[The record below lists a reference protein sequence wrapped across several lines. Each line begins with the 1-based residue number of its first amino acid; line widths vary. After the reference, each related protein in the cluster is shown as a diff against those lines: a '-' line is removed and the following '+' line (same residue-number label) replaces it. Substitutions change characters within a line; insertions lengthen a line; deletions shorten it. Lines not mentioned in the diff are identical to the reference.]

1 MSNPRYRFWL
11 IAFALLPGLAHG
23 AYAIGQESN
32 DDPKVIYGADDRVD
46 VYQETDPGQLARVRA
61 TCGLLRSSS
70 LMDNGNGTYTINA
83 GSYAVSR
90 NLCPSEPYASQ
101 PTAMFCTGFMV
112 GPRRITTAGHCLS
125 ADDIDGVA
133 IVFGFEMLDTVTPV
147 TTVNAD
153 QVYFPTTI
161 ISQANDGAL
170 DYCVVDVDRDIT
182 SPGASPLPL
191 RTEGAVTLGQQ
202 VGVIG
207 HPVGIPMK
215 IAFGASTVVTVND
228 NPNIFEANLDT
239 YGGNSGSPVFDQ
251 ATGIV
256 EGILVDGATDFTT
269 TEENEEPCQVSS
281 VLDDSAG
288 TEGVTRSSVFAAFVS
303 GTEGEKEGT
312 VEGEGEGLVE
322 GAGEGA
328 LEGESEGVVEGEGA
342 TDYAVCPD
350 NSLQSQPP
358 DRVSEF
364 IEVLLS
370 DANKDR
376 IIYENFT
383 DLTGPVSGMVW
394 WGLGLDTNN
403 SESEC
408 VRDPNTFRLSFY
420 TDGGGAPL
428 NLVDSIDVTPLGE
441 PAFTIDGGPAVLR
454 YEVSFDTPIPLTTG
468 WVSIQGIDN
477 PPCDWVW
484 YPSLEGDGLAV
495 QEIVG
500 TSQTIIEFNPAIC
513 FTGDAP
519 EGEGDGGGPPA
530 NDNCASA
537 TDLPQDGTILEGT
550 TVNATNDSTSVCG
563 ADDNLDV
570 WYTFTVEPFGEFSV
584 YARSSD
590 MLLTMSFSSACGTL
604 EENCLDA
611 VSTGDIVGGTLLY
624 GGAEPLDLRV
634 RIAGKGDAEGTFQ
647 ISTVQPLPEGEG
659 ETPLESD
666 LCELAAALPFNGVP
680 VTGNTFTATQDGF
693 SSCELGD
700 DLDVWYT
707 LTVPPNAQ
715 FELTA
720 QADSPMGITL
730 SLFNSCGVTPETCYS
745 DALPGGTA
753 GGVIVYEG
761 DTETTFYVRVA
772 GTDGASGEFTLTA
785 DLISAEGEGEGLD
798 EGEGEG
804 VKEGEGEGGADSIF
818 EQLLEI
824 FATAES
830 SGNNTLTLAEI
841 QSVSPG
847 FTQQD
852 LDDADYNGDDELS
865 VGELL
870 QFVGGGILISADTN
884 GDFILQLTE
893 VLRLIQLYNAG
904 AYACAENAG
913 ATEDG
918 FSLTAPPS
926 EPNCVLHSIDRDGNK
941 VVTLSELLRGIQLY
955 NLGDYTWCPGT
966 GSEDD
971 FCG

>member
-1 MSNPRYRFWL
+1 MAIQRYRIGFM
-11 IAFALLPGLAHG
+11 ALAILAGLAHG
-23 AYAIGQESN
+23 ANAAGQVSK
-32 DDPKVIYGADDRVD
+32 DDPKVIYGADDRID
-46 VYQETDPGQLARVRA
+46 VFQETDPDQLARVRA
-61 TCGLLRSSS
+61 TCGLLRSSN
-70 LMDNGNGTYTINA
+70 LMDNGDGTYTINA

-90 NLCPSEPYASQ
+90 NLCPSEPFASQ
-101 PTAMFCTGFMV
+101 PAAMFCTGFMV
-112 GPRRITTAGHCLS
+112 GSKRIATAGHCLDETS
-125 ADDIDGVA
+125 LADTA
-133 IVFGFEMLDTVTPV
+133 LVFGFEMLDADTPA

-228 NPNIFEANLDT
+228 APNYFEANLDT

-251 ATGIV
+251 ATGLV
-256 EGILVDGATDFTT
+256 EGILVFGASDFITA
-269 TEENEEPCQVSS
+269 EENGEPCQVSS

-288 TEGVTRSSVFAAFVS
+288 QEGVTRSSAFAAFVS
-303 GTEGEKEGT
+303 DTEGEKEGS
-312 VEGEGEGLVE
+312 VEGEGESSIE
-322 GAGEGA
+322 GEDEGEGTP
-328 LEGESEGVVEGEGA
+328 EGEGA
-342 TDYAVCPD
+342 ADNAACPD
-350 NSLQSQPP
+350 NALQSQSP
-358 DRVSEF
+358 DTISELF
-364 IEVLLS
+364 EVRLS
-370 DANKDR
+370 DANKNR
-376 IIYENFT
+376 IVYENFS
-383 DLTGPVSGMVW
+383 DLAEPVSGLVW
-394 WGLGLDTNN
+394 WGFGVDTNN
-403 SESEC
+403 SEAVC
-408 VRDPNTFRLSFY
+408 VRDPDAFRVTFY

-428 NLVDSIDVTPLGE
+428 TMQDTRDVLPVVET
-441 PAFTIDGGPAVLR
+441 AFAFLGGPTVLR

-513 FTGDAP
+513 FIGDTAEG
-519 EGEGDGGGPPA
+519 EGEGDGGGEGDGPPA
-530 NDNCASA
+530 NDNCVSA
-537 TDLPQDGTILEGT
+537 TVLPQDGTIIEGT
-550 TVNATNDSTSVCG
+550 TVNATNDATSVCG

-611 VSTGDIVGGTLLY
+611 QLTGDIVGGTLLY

-634 RIAGKGDAEGTFQ
+634 RIAGKGDTEGTFQ
-647 ISTVQPLPEGEG
+647 IATVQPLPEGEG
-659 ETPLESD
+659 DTPLESD
-666 LCELAAALPFNGVP
+666 LCELAAALPLNGVP

-693 SSCELGD
+693 SSCALGD

-715 FELTA
+715 FQLTA

-730 SLFNSCGVTPETCYS
+730 NLFSSCAITPETCYS
-745 DALPGGTA
+745 DDTPGGTA

-772 GTDGASGEFTLTA
+772 GTNFATGEFTITA
-785 DLISAEGEGEGLD
+785 DLISSEGEGGT

-804 VKEGEGEGGADSIF
+804 VKEGEGSAAAIF
-818 EQLLEI
+818 EQLLAI
-824 FATAES
+824 YASAES
-830 SGNNTLTLAEI
+830 SGNNTLSLAEI
-841 QSVSPG
+841 QSVLPG

-852 LDDADYNGDDELS
+852 LDGADYNGDGELS

-870 QFVGGGILISADTN
+870 QRIGGGILISADTN
-884 GDFILQLTE
+884 GDAILQLTE
-893 VLRLIQLYNAG
+893 LLRLIQLYNAG
-904 AYACAENAG
+904 LYACAENAG

-918 FSLTAPPS
+918 FSLSATLN
-926 EPNCVLHSIDRDGNK
+926 EPNCVLHSIDQDGNK
-941 VVTLSELLRGIQLY
+941 AISLSELLRGIQLY
-955 NLGDYTWCPGT
+955 NLGGYTWCPGT
-966 GSEDD
+966 GTEDD